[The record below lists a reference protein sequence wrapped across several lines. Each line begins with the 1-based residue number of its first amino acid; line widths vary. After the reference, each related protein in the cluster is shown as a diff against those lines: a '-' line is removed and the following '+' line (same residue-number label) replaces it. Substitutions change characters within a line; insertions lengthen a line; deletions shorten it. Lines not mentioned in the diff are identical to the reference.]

1 MFSCTHLTHDSTELT
16 SRSGLKEAHA
26 RFEYVAKQLEIAFGA
41 ATLEEKEDDW
51 DIPILSAVA
60 AIWSEMCVDAVLCR
74 KLLARGQSHCLLE
87 MT

>member
-26 RFEYVAKQLEIAFGA
+26 RFEYVAKKLEIAFGA